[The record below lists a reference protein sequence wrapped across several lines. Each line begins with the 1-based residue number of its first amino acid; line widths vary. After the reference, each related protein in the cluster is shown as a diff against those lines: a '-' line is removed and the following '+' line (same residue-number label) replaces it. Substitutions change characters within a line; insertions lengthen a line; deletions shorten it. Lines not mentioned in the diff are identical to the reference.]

1 MNTVTQFPIKRGVDA
16 SVRLSMLIWG
26 QAGSGKTTWAATA
39 PGDKLW
45 LSFGEGEHVSV
56 SGRNDVFVMDLS
68 STPADEVFK
77 HGLGKNPFGL
87 DQQLYERRNIKT
99 VVVDNLTAVQYLGL
113 EKAVG
118 DGIGAGK
125 GFTPTMQAPGR
136 SAYGGRN
143 ANLIGLMKAIISITG
158 KHKVN
163 VIFIAHESDPITKI
177 DNRGVESIEHIGM
190 SLGGQLVNNVSAQ
203 LSEIWNFRQE
213 PLGKRQRIVTVRVSG
228 SRKPMKTRMFDQR
241 GESSFV
247 VTYDPTKPNAAP
259 GQVTISGF
267 WEAWHKNG
275 MQRIQVPSNRTG
287 GDKEDNNIVKFG
299 PHSAV

>member
-1 MNTVTQFPIKRGVDA
+1 MNDVVNFPIKRGIDA
-16 SVRLSMLIWG
+16 SVRLSMLLWG

-56 SGRNDVFVMDLS
+56 SARSDVFVMDLS
-68 STPADEVFK
+68 SIPADEVFK
-77 HGLGKNPFGL
+77 HGLGRNPFGL
-87 DQQLYERRNIKT
+87 DKQLYDRRNIKT

-113 EKAVG
+113 EKAVA
-118 DGIGAGK
+118 DRIGASHS
-125 GFTPTMQAPGR
+125 FTPTMQAPGR

-143 ANLIGLMKAIISITG
+143 ANLIALMKALIYITG

-163 VIFIAHESDPITKI
+163 VIFIAHENDPVTKI
-177 DNRGVESIEHIGM
+177 DNRGVETVEHIGM

-213 PLGKRQRIVTVRVSG
+213 PMGKRQRICTVRVSG

-241 GESSFV
+241 GESSFIV
-247 VTYDPTKPNAAP
+247 NYDPNKPLNVL
-259 GQVTISGF
+259 GQVTIASF
-267 WEAWHKNG
+267 WEQWHKAG
-275 MQRIQVPSNRTG
+275 MQRIQVPSSRAG
-287 GDKEDNNIVKFG
+287 GDKEDNTVQKIG
-299 PHSAV
+299 PHSG

>member
-1 MNTVTQFPIKRGVDA
+1 MNGNLFPIKRGVEA
-16 SVRLSMLIWG
+16 SIRLSMLIWG
-26 QAGSGKTTWAATA
+26 QAGAGKTTWAATA

-56 SGRNDVFVMDLS
+56 SSRPDVFVMDLS
-68 STPADEVFK
+68 STPAEEVFK

-87 DQQLYERRNIKT
+87 DQQLYERKNIKSII
-99 VVVDNLTAVQYLGL
+99 VDNLTAVQYLGL

-125 GFTPTMQAPGR
+125 GFIPTMQAPGR

-143 ANLIGLMKAIISITG
+143 ANLIGLMKALIYITG

-163 VIFIAHESDPITKI
+163 VIFIAHESDPVTKV
-177 DNRGVESIEHIGM
+177 DNRGVETVEHIGM

-213 PLGKRQRIVTVRVSG
+213 PMGKRQRIVTVRVSG

-247 VTYDPTKPNAAP
+247 VNYDPTKSNNVP
-259 GQVTISGF
+259 GQTTIAGF
-267 WEAWHKNG
+267 WEQWHKGG
-275 MQRIQVPSNRTG
+275 MQRIQVPSTRSG
-287 GDKEDNNIVKFG
+287 GDKEDNAVIKIG
-299 PHSAV
+299 PHSG

>member
-1 MNTVTQFPIKRGVDA
+1 MNGVTQFPIKRGVDA

-68 STPADEVFK
+68 STQADEVFK

-87 DQQLYERRNIKT
+87 DQQLYDRKNIKT

-113 EKAVG
+113 EKAVQ
-118 DGIGAGK
+118 DGIGAGR

-143 ANLIGLMKAIISITG
+143 ANLIGLMKSLISVTG

-163 VIFIAHESDPITKI
+163 VIFIAHESDPVTKI

-190 SLGGQLVNNVSAQ
+190 SLG
-203 LSEIWNFRQE
+203 EIGRAH
-213 PLGKRQRIVTVRVSG
+213 V
-228 SRKPMKTRMFDQR
+228 
-241 GESSFV
+241 
-247 VTYDPTKPNAAP
+247 
-259 GQVTISGF
+259 
-267 WEAWHKNG
+267 
-275 MQRIQVPSNRTG
+275 
-287 GDKEDNNIVKFG
+287 
-299 PHSAV
+299 